1 MEGEAAKSWN
11 VLPSSAIAERC
22 PERSIAHSRPH
33 RFSGRSPLCD
43 MRLPREECM
52 LAAPPPHHVV
62 GAFVLASDPIKQEK
76 A

>member
-1 MEGEAAKSWN
+1 MCFQVRPLLNVARNEASRTPARIGF
-11 VLPSSAIAERC
+11 LAGHRC
-22 PERSIAHSRPH
+22 A
-33 RFSGRSPLCD
+33 D
-43 MRLPREECM
+43 MRLPREEGM